1 MDSSLGKA
9 PVRRAW
15 NKHHI
20 KRKGLHVQVG
30 SKAQRELN
38 EVATSIGSGSKTV
51 HQIGSESAGRE
62 NQKAAIV
69 ESFEDDDD
77 MSTSSRASK
86 GRAGSDVD
94 VERIREELQQEH
106 NKQLSE
112 FQKSLLQKESQLEEL
127 QLELAEVSSFQ
138 SLSPCTPKT
147 PLSRE
152 EELVQRL
159 KASHAKAAASDLQM
173 GRLQLQVDRLE
184 ERLSARRV
192 HSDKQSQETS
202 ARAAEMA
209 ADIVKSAKAAQAK
222 AEEEA
227 QELRAR
233 FTEAQTSLDDK
244 QQELEKSKAALRE
257 TNLAAS
263 NASEALE
270 AAEEREVTLT
280 TNLKLYKRDTEA
292 DINRL
297 DKLRENEAKA
307 RVLAESR
314 LEQEKQDG
322 ENQLTALQA
331 KCAGLE
337 ASLTSLTAGLE
348 EEREK
353 RHQCEK
359 DLRGETERSAGLHTE
374 LATERHL
381 REAVEGSLH
390 LERARLEEVDSIH
403 RAEQEQHKAVEE
415 EATLKRQEIEQLQAA
430 LNSEQSRCEAAE
442 AAVTEAAGHL
452 EIHVAKCA
460 KLEAELEEERRDCK
474 LMENK
479 IGSMESEK
487 LALQEE
493 IAEGNQARDLL
504 EAGLEAERLSRDDQA
519 EMRSNVESDLERS
532 VEAQEAA
539 MQAMQAEMNAK
550 KAWEKEAGQLEA
562 ALSAERTLRS
572 EAEEKLAG
580 AHAAQLQLET
590 QAQAQAR
597 PKTLHRCCPPSPA
610 AAPLHPLACPSLPEA
625 ALPLP
630 PQVEKAV
637 GMAVGGDGRGVERQ
651 RGWPWGGEGSG
662 HGRGVEKA
670 VRMAVGW
677 RRQWDGLGVEKAVR
691 MAVGWRGSGDG
702 RGVEKAVM
710 AVGWRRQWGGEGSAD
725 GRGVEKA
732 VGMAVGWREAVG
744 WKAVRMAVGWRRR
757 WGGEGSGDG
766 AVGVEKGSGV
776 EKAVGRR
783 RQWGWPW
790 GGEGSVDGRGVEKA
804 VRMAVGW
811 GW

>member
-1 MDSSLGKA
+1 MDASTEIITFDDRFSCK
-9 PVRRAW
+9 P
-15 NKHHI
+15 
-20 KRKGLHVQVG
+20 G
-30 SKAQRELN
+30 SVLIFDKVDLKKAQRELN

-270 AAEEREVTLT
+270 VGQAAGERGQS
-280 TNLKLYKRDTEA
+280 A
-292 DINRL
+292 G
-297 DKLRENEAKA
+297 A
-307 RVLAESR
+307 RR
-314 LEQEKQDG
+314 EQEKQDG

-493 IAEGNQARDLL
+493 IAEGNQADIDEGCRGGQARDLL

-590 QAQAQAR
+590 QAQAQ
-597 PKTLHRCCPPSPA
+597 
-610 AAPLHPLACPSLPEA
+610 
-625 ALPLP
+625 
-630 PQVEKAV
+630 
-637 GMAVGGDGRGVERQ
+637 
-651 RGWPWGGEGSG
+651 
-662 HGRGVEKA
+662 
-670 VRMAVGW
+670 
-677 RRQWDGLGVEKAVR
+677 
-691 MAVGWRGSGDG
+691 
-702 RGVEKAVM
+702 
-710 AVGWRRQWGGEGSAD
+710 
-725 GRGVEKA
+725 
-732 VGMAVGWREAVG
+732 
-744 WKAVRMAVGWRRR
+744 
-757 WGGEGSGDG
+757 
-766 AVGVEKGSGV
+766 
-776 EKAVGRR
+776 
-783 RQWGWPW
+783 
-790 GGEGSVDGRGVEKA
+790 
-804 VRMAVGW
+804 
-811 GW
+811 